1 MKEHS
6 NFETEFRQAIQPI
19 PHNMNVM
26 SDASSTS
33 RQGDAHAYA
42 GTQHPDNAC
51 TVQINTKIPLGISN
65 GQCSTPHQLLA
76 RPRVMGMPKK
86 QYLVGLGNASQMAR
100 VLTLC

>member
-33 RQGDAHAYA
+33 RQGGAHAYA
-42 GTQHPDNAC
+42 GTQHHDNAC
-51 TVQINTKIPLGISN
+51 TIQINTKFLWGS
-65 GQCSTPHQLLA
+65 QMASA
-76 RPRVMGMPKK
+76 RPRISCSHD
-86 QYLVGLGNASQMAR
+86 LA
-100 VLTLC
+100 